1 MTSSETS
8 SIFGEMIY
16 SYTREQAI
24 QDGVLIPVNDQICRE
39 AGIRIPVCVTDHLW
53 SLIEPE
59 NLKKMPS
66 QSTEGRLWDLL
77 WLFTI
82 SAKQNRGS
90 SRLTYPCRFMIKRN
104 GCPEKIEEFTIVAV
118 CGPGDSGEP
127 VLTLMLPEDD

>member
-24 QDGVLIPVNDQICRE
+24 NDGVLIPVSETICKE
-39 AGIRIPVCVTDHLW
+39 AGIRLPVCVTDNLW
-53 SLIEPE
+53 SLIHPE
-59 NLKKMPS
+59 NLNKMPS
-66 QSTEGRLWDLL
+66 QSVEGRLWDLL
-77 WLFTI
+77 WLFTV
-82 SAKQNRGS
+82 SAKQNRGG

-104 GCPEKIEEFTIVAV
+104 GCPERIEEHTIVAV
-118 CGPGDSGEP
+118 CGPGDSGEA